1 MPIPFK
7 PEIHN
12 QEWVNGETKLNQTN
26 LTSGVNQNINNLKTA
41 VDALIDAAG
50 GSGSGGKIAKIYFT
64 NNHWDRLN
72 YADAKE
78 LSTRNYVKLID
89 HSGYEF
95 LVIFAY
101 GEPDYFYLIRQ
112 SLYSNRAFDVTVYR
126 LSEDS
131 EFPDPTL
138 LETYS
143 VPRFDK
149 VGKPLYKHFID
160 VETTESM
167 DFATCWFVITNVA
180 TPCSKNASFDFSVG
194 RNTTSIAE
202 EEGAMKS
209 ILYYDKNT
217 GIGISDYDG
226 ADGVNHIIPKEKIV
240 SIADTVTMF

>member
-12 QEWVNGETKLNQTN
+12 QEWINGETKLNQTN

-50 GSGSGGKIAKIYFT
+50 GSGSGGKIAKIYVS
-64 NNHWDRLN
+64 NNQWDHLN
-72 YADAKE
+72 YADAEE
-78 LSTRNYVKLID
+78 LVTGDYTKLID
-89 HSGYEF
+89 RFGYEF
-95 LVIFAY
+95 LVIRVL
-101 GEPDYFYLIRQ
+101 GEPDQFYLIRQ
-112 SLYSNRAFDVTVYR
+112 SSFSNRALDVTVYMM
-126 LSEDS
+126 SDDE

-143 VPRFDK
+143 IPRFDQ
-149 VGKPLYKHFID
+149 VGKPLYRHFID

-180 TPCSKNASFDFSVG
+180 TPCTKNANFNFTVG
-194 RNTTSIAE
+194 KNATSIAE

-209 ILYYDKNT
+209 TLDYYKNSGM
-217 GIGISDYDG
+217 GITNYDG
-226 ADGVNHIIPKEKIV
+226 ADGVTNTIPKEKIV
-240 SIADTVTMF
+240 SITDTVTVF